1 MWEGNGVFS
10 EERSR
15 EEESLDFD
23 PDLGKLCNRNI
34 LRMSDQFRPKAGR
47 LGQLITESAASKSGL
62 RLEFFIEIDFAEA
75 EIDGETVTPFFRASQ
90 IAVPVQ
96 SWSGLANTEHEFPWT
111 PKPGSVDAAM
121 LLYGIQNPAD
131 VVALRFGEIDGEKI
145 IVSFK
150 TEVDFEVEADRD
162 KLGQIEIELSEF
174 ALDIQPLR
182 ISTNLEKRCDGD
194 PDGIGNAISAVV
206 DLSDYGPVTKA
217 PGGFILEAK
226 G

>member
-1 MWEGNGVFS
+1 
-10 EERSR
+10 
-15 EEESLDFD
+15 
-23 PDLGKLCNRNI
+23 
-34 LRMSDQFRPKAGR
+34 MSDQFQPKAGR
-47 LGQLITESAASKSGL
+47 LGQLITESAVSETGL

-75 EIDGETVTPFFRASQ
+75 EIDGETVTPFFRVSQ

-96 SWSGLANTEHEFPWT
+96 SWCGLANTEHEFPWA

-145 IVSFK
+145 TVSFK
-150 TEVDFEVEADRD
+150 TEVDFEIEADRD
-162 KLGQIEIELSEF
+162 ELGQIEIELSGF

-182 ISTNLEKRCDGD
+182 IATSLEKRCDSD
-194 PDGIGNAISAVV
+194 PDGIRNAISAAV

-217 PGGFILEAK
+217 SGGFILEAK
-226 G
+226 D